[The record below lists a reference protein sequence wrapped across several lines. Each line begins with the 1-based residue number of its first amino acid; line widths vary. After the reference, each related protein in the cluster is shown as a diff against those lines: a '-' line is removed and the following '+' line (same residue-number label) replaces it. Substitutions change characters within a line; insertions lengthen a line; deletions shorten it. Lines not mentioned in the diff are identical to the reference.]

1 MRDFYSRL
9 PNNHIP
15 LLITF
20 LSIQMTVLVL
30 KKFSGM
36 VIFSRADLSLE
47 IHRFRQTHRLPV
59 TFLYFCKKNIGWC
72 IPFPDFFSREFESLE
87 KFTVKLQRERGK
99 FSAIS
104 INSNHVICMGIRV
117 TKAKRRNLITE
128 MSKNEQHI

>member
-9 PNNHIP
+9 LNYHIL

-36 VIFSRADLSLE
+36 GLFIFGDPS
-47 IHRFRQTHRLPV
+47 FQTD
-59 TFLYFCKKNIGWC
+59 TQTSSYFSILLQKKIRC
-72 IPFPDFFSREFESLE
+72 YIPFPDFFSREFESLE